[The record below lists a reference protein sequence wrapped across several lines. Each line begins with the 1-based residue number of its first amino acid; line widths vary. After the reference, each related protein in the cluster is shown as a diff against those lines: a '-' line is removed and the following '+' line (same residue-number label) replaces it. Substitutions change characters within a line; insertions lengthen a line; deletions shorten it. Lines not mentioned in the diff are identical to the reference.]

1 MSNIAL
7 MALEI
12 GPLQD
17 PFFTGVSR
25 VVSQLAVQMLAETDF
40 EVQFFVG
47 RGAIPR
53 SVVEE
58 LVHMDSGREFVW
70 LTRSSAFPPI
80 SALSASPSVGIFG
93 NVKAAQFLFDYE
105 AQIIHDLSVLM
116 VPQFHTRDT
125 IVYHSETLVRDLL
138 SNDLNVC
145 VSHATR
151 NDLERYFPE
160 APPSKN
166 IVAHPAWYWPDQYQS
181 HYDLLWANLPTDDYI
196 LVLGTIEPRKNV
208 DLVLDFIAKNPT
220 ITNQYKFLFLGK
232 HGWGET
238 FADKLK
244 EHRLTDQYDNG
255 RVVSPG
261 FVGEFTKYVMLAKA
275 ALVIYPSLFEGFG
288 LPVVEA
294 LSLGKAVVTT
304 PSSSIPEAGG
314 DAVYYF
320 NPFEPNSFGV
330 VLSEALYDIRTYQ
343 ELVSGRARQQAAKFS
358 WVKFYSTI
366 KDRISQDLEKGSD
379 LVRSCR

>member
-1 MSNIAL
+1 MSNIAA
-7 MALEI
+7 MYLEI

-25 VVSQLAVQMLAETDF
+25 VVCQLAVQMLAETDF
-40 EVQFFVG
+40 EVRFFVG
-47 RGAIPR
+47 RSAIPR

-70 LTRSSAFPPI
+70 FTRSSAFPPI

-93 NVKAAQFLFDYE
+93 NVKPAQFLFDYE

-145 VSHATR
+145 VSYSTR

-160 APPSKN
+160 APPNKN
-166 IVAHPAWYWPDQYQS
+166 LVAHPAWYWPDQFQS
-181 HYDLLWANLPTDDYI
+181 RYDLSWADLPTENYI

-238 FADKLK
+238 FVDQLK
-244 EHRLTDQYDNG
+244 EHKLTNQYENG

-261 FVGEFTKYVMLAKA
+261 FVGEFTKYVMLARA

-320 NPFEPNSFGV
+320 NPFERGSFGV
-330 VLSEALYDIRTYQ
+330 VLSKALYDVKTNQ
-343 ELVSGRARQQAAKFS
+343 EKVASRARQQAAKFS
-358 WVKFYSTI
+358 WAKFYLTI
-366 KDRISQDLEKGSD
+366 KNRISKDLEKESD
-379 LVRSCR
+379 LVRSSR